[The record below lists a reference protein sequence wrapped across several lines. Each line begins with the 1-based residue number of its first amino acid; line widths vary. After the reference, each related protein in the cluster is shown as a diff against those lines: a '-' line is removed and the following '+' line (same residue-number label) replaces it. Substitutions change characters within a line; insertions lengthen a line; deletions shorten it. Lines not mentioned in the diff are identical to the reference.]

1 MKRAARP
8 IRPTVHRNGALRA
21 SPSAAR
27 ALRRLTAVLLV
38 SLTAAVGWLWLRDSP
53 LAQVERVEVTGLSSS
68 QKSAV
73 EEALGRAARDMTTLH
88 VREDALRTAVA
99 PYESVESVTAEGDF
113 PDTLR
118 IRVRER
124 RMVAVVAVG
133 GAQTAVSADGR
144 LLHGVEPPETL
155 PELDGGKVVASDRL
169 DDGRALN
176 AVAVLANA
184 PPELHPRVER
194 ARRGDRGLVL
204 EMRAG
209 PDLIFGDRSR
219 VRAKWAAAARVLA
232 EPSAVGAVYLDLRL
246 PERVAAGGVAPTPEP
261 TPEATASLSPPVPA
275 APTATPAPVVPP
287 PVPPAPAAPDG
298 AIGATSVP

>member
-1 MKRAARP
+1 VPRNGVLRTSPPAAR
-8 IRPTVHRNGALRA
+8 V
-21 SPSAAR
+21 
-27 ALRRLTAVLLV
+27 LRRVTALLLV
-38 SLTAAVGWLWLRDSP
+38 LITAGVGWLWLRDSS
-53 LAQVERVEVTGLSSS
+53 LAQVDRVEVTGLSSS
-68 QKSAV
+68 QRSAV

-99 PYESVESVTAEGDF
+99 PYESVETVTAEGDF

-118 IRVRER
+118 IHVRER

-169 DDGRALN
+169 DDGQALN
-176 AVAVLANA
+176 AVAVLAKA
-184 PPELHPRVER
+184 PPDLHPRVKR

-261 TPEATASLSPPVPA
+261 MPEATPSLSPPAAPA
-275 APTATPAPVVPP
+275 ATPTPAPAEPP
-287 PVPPAPAAPDG
+287 PVAPAPVAPAPAAPEG
-298 AIGATSVP
+298 VVGTPTVP